1 MLNSVEELGKKL
13 QDIDGNIRRRAV
25 IDISRLPRLKAF
37 PLLVQA
43 LDDPDD
49 EVREAA
55 IYGLADIKEPKALDY
70 LLKPKVLFDENS
82 NIRLC
87 AVRALGNYRQIKGLP
102 VITELLRLSRD
113 SEWIVANTALSIIAS
128 EIEGIKNEGGQD
140 AILSLIYI
148 LQLPDPEVCKKA
160 IEALTE
166 IGRNNLTTLMKSLSS
181 TSNSVRASVVRVL
194 GELRAVEAKG
204 LLIELAEDKSKM
216 VRKEVARSLG
226 KIGGEEIGGP
236 LLKLLGDICED
247 VRERA
252 RQAIVAQG
260 ENLLEALIIELS
272 HTRYKCKQKAIV
284 AALGEI
290 ASEKAVIPLINCLG
304 SRYHVVRMAA
314 VESLVKL
321 HSPISIKD
329 LQEVL
334 VINPVDLRELINVA
348 KDSTVV
354 RLKIRAIR
362 ALGEIKDPGSIS
374 HLKELL
380 DTGQNDSVAKE
391 IVRALEKINES
402 IWARVCALRF
412 FGKIRDE
419 SSLPEIIKSLTDAE
433 DLDVRY
439 EALNTIAGMKA
450 VMALDEIIKLAD
462 HPEAFMR
469 TKFLSVLGIIGSGD
483 ERVRNILMEKLK
495 DENGEVRAEAARSLG
510 NSKDKTVIPCLI
522 EAFEKD
528 SFWSVR
534 RHASFSLNKLGA
546 KEYSL

>member
-13 QDIDGNIRRRAV
+13 QDIDANIRRRAV

-43 LDDPDD
+43 LDDPED

-102 VITELLRLSRD
+102 VITELLRLSKD
-113 SEWIVANTALSIIAS
+113 PEWIVRNTALSIIAS
-128 EIEGIKNEGGQD
+128 EIEGIKNEGGRD
-140 AILSLIYI
+140 AVLSLLYI
-148 LQLPDPEVCKKA
+148 LRLPDPEVCKKA

-166 IGRNNLTTLMKSLSS
+166 IGRDNLNTLIKSLSS
-181 TSNSVRASVVRVL
+181 TSSSVRASVVKVL
-194 GELRAVEAKG
+194 GELRSVEVKR
-204 LLIELAEDKSKM
+204 LLIELAEDKNRM
-216 VRKEVARSLG
+216 VRKEVAGALG

-236 LLKLLGDICED
+236 LLRLLGDICED
-247 VRERA
+247 VRENA

-260 ENLLEALIIELS
+260 ETLLDDLITELS

-284 AALGEI
+284 VALGEI
-290 ASEKAVIPLINCLG
+290 ESEKAVIPLINCLG

-314 VESLVKL
+314 VEALVKL

-329 LQEVL
+329 LMEVL

-362 ALGEIKDPGSIS
+362 ALGELKDPRAIS
-374 HLKELL
+374 PLKALL
-380 DTGQNDSVAKE
+380 DNNQNDNVSKE
-391 IVRALEKINES
+391 TVHALEKINES
-402 IWARVCALRF
+402 IWARVCALRV
-412 FGKIRDE
+412 FGKIRTE
-419 SSLPEIIKSLTDAE
+419 RAIPEIIKSLAEAE
-433 DLDVRY
+433 DIDVRY
-439 EALNTIAGMKA
+439 EALNTIAGMK
-450 VMALDEIIKLAD
+450 VVEALDEVIKLAD

-469 TKFLSVLGIIGSGD
+469 TKVLSVLGIIGSGD
-483 ERVRNILMEKLK
+483 GRVKNILIEKLK
-495 DENGEVRAEAARSLG
+495 D
-510 NSKDKTVIPCLI
+510 
-522 EAFEKD
+522 
-528 SFWSVR
+528 
-534 RHASFSLNKLGA
+534 
-546 KEYSL
+546 